1 MGRKFL
7 RYFKFSRVLTD
18 TGEDLKLFVEK
29 FCVFNPPKARNDEDY
44 DEEAEEDLQI
54 EDEEDSF
61 VLQKV
66 SDVIH
71 QSFGLNKQSLLPYFS
86 EYLKEPCIDLIKPK
100 RAWSDRQ
107 WGKFIRRKYTPCF

>member
-1 MGRKFL
+1 MSENCDFFTR
-7 RYFKFSRVLTD
+7 S
-18 TGEDLKLFVEK
+18 E
-29 FCVFNPPKARNDEDY
+29 ARNDEDY

-107 WGKFIRRKYTPCF
+107 WGKFIPQFRHKKDSS